1 MYSENRTYH
10 SKFLAVES
18 DTMSGTTITWAK
30 YCEEGIWI
38 VQEGTGALLLVKPGH
53 NKILKYG
60 PFPGAWCDNITTLQ
74 FVYAQSLFS
83 T

>member
-1 MYSENRTYH
+1 
-10 SKFLAVES
+10 
-18 DTMSGTTITWAK
+18 MSGTTITWAK

-74 FVYAQSLFS
+74 FVYAQSIFS